1 MLLSALTNTR
11 WWLAEAA
18 EEFETGIWRG
28 ELQIPELNTRWHCLI
43 LHWGLLVLLVTRCWR
58 LRGPRRKVMAL
69 ILQKHAGRLYEAQL
83 LQPLCGQV
91 GVQSAPFRGAFAALD
106 ARLGSVAPLEAAAF
120 WQAIDEVLSAEGLL
134 TSSVAASSN
143 LPMGG
148 RFLMASREISSKP
161 SVTAEVLKAANA
173 RARNAAGKSSFR
185 TGPMWVGAAHPAD
198 AWYVA
203 PPAAHVHALLR
214 DLFCFINDRK
224 WPLTLRA
231 CVAMQQLLD
240 IHPFADGNGR
250 TARALLLGM
259 LVQRWGLQQGF
270 VSALAGFWAERGLRR
285 HAATYQIRASG
296 DWSAFLQMSLA
307 LGWGCRLAPT
317 ATKEC
322 NT

>member
-1 MLLSALTNTR
+1 
-11 WWLAEAA
+11 
-18 EEFETGIWRG
+18 
-28 ELQIPELNTRWHCLI
+28 
-43 LHWGLLVLLVTRCWR
+43 
-58 LRGPRRKVMAL
+58 MAL
-69 ILQKHAGRLYEAQL
+69 ILQQLSGRPYHAHVPERLSGEAATQFA
-83 LQPLCGQV
+83 
-91 GVQSAPFRGAFAALD
+91 SFHADFAALD
-106 ARLGSVAPLEAAAF
+106 RRLAAVAPLEATQFRSVLADALSSAGLFDCSEETHQAA
-120 WQAIDEVLSAEGLL
+120 
-134 TSSVAASSN
+134 TSCLFRAAQQVAADPTGTPKS
-143 LPMGG
+143 
-148 RFLMASREISSKP
+148 
-161 SVTAEVLKAANA
+161 LKAANA
-173 RARNAAGKSSFR
+173 LLCQSVGKGIVR

-214 DLFCFINDRK
+214 DLFRFTNDRK

-240 IHPFADGNGR
+240 IHPFSDGNGR

-322 NT
+322 NTGQR